1 MSKVRENYNDE
12 YFNWYKKIGEFGGN
26 INKIKFE
33 KYIKEED
40 SVLDFGC
47 GGGYLISKLNCKEK
61 HGVEI
66 NPLAIKEAE
75 KNSIKIFKDSNELS
89 ENYYDKI
96 ISNNSLQH
104 CENPYLELKNL
115 YKALKKNGLLIIL
128 VSCSSRNLK
137 YLVNDINYQLYSWSP
152 MNLGNILDATNFNI
166 IEVKKINHRWIP
178 KYEIFYKIFG
188 KKIFNLACFLYSF
201 IDTSISSIIAVAEKK

>member
-1 MSKVRENYNDE
+1 MSKVRENYNEE
-12 YFNWYKKIGEFGGN
+12 YFNWYRKIGEFGGN
-26 INKIKFE
+26 VNKTKFE

-40 SVLDFGC
+40 CVLDFGC
-47 GGGYLISKLNCKEK
+47 GGGYLINKLNCKEK

-115 YKALKKNGLLIIL
+115 YKALKKNGLIII
-128 VSCSSRNLK
+128 VTSCSSINLK
-137 YLVNDINYQLYSWSP
+137 YKPNDINYQLYSWSP
-152 MNLGNILDATNFNI
+152 MNIGNLFDASNFEI
-166 IEVKKINHRWIP
+166 ISVKPFKYKWIP
-178 KYEIFYKIFG
+178 KYKFFYELLGKNIFNILCRIYGLFDTKISQTIAVG
-188 KKIFNLACFLYSF
+188 KKN
-201 IDTSISSIIAVAEKK
+201 